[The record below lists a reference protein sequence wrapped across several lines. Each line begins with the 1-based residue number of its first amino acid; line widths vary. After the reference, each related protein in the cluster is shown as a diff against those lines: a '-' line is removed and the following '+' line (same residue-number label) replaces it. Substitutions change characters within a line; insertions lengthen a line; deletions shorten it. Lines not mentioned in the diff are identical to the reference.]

1 MGKLIWIIIGIIIYF
16 GGGWITKD
24 IIFSMIEITD
34 ETTLET
40 LISYEFIIYSII
52 AGTVSLIA
60 STYAGNETGLNSI
73 LVIGA
78 TWFIAKEM
86 PLSTGLIILY
96 NLINIGGIIWAICS
110 NKNIN

>member
-1 MGKLIWIIIGIIIYF
+1 MKKLIWIIIGIIIYF
-16 GGGWITKD
+16 GGGWIAKD
-24 IIFSMIEITD
+24 IVFSMIEITD

-52 AGTVSLIA
+52 AGTISLIA
-60 STYAGNETGLNSI
+60 TLYKDSETGFNSI

-96 NLINIGGIIWAICS
+96 NLINIGGIIGAICT
-110 NKNIN
+110 NKYI